1 MIAYLRNEIVLVWA
15 ALVALT
21 AVSWWLGAD
30 HGVTSVAVAT
40 TVVLIVAF
48 VKVTLI
54 GRTFM
59 ELKHA
64 APVLKVL
71 FFGLTAGIGATL
83 VGIYLTN

>member
-21 AVSWWLGAD
+21 ALSWWLGAD

-40 TVVLIVAF
+40 TVVLVVAF

-64 APVLKVL
+64 APVLKAL
-71 FFGLTAGIGATL
+71 FFGLTTVICATL
-83 VGIYLTN
+83 VWIYLTS

>member
-30 HGVTSVAVAT
+30 HGVTSVVVAT
-40 TVVLIVAF
+40 TVVLVVAF
-48 VKVTLI
+48 VKVALI

-64 APVLKVL
+64 APVLKLL

-83 VGIYLTN
+83 VGIYLTS